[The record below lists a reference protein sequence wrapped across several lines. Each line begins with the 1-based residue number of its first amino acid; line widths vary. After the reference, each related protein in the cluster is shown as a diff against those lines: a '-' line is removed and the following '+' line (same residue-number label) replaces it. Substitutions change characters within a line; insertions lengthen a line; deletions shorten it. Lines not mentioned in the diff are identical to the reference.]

1 MQERFLVAGCGAGC
15 RECTISDAYIQY
27 ERSRSAFTLP
37 RSAKIQSEE
46 TVMRR
51 ANRSILAALTAL
63 ALLVP
68 GCLAMAQ
75 DTVKIGFV
83 GEFSGPF
90 ADYGSQILAGMK
102 TYLKLNGDVFGG
114 KKVELIVKD
123 TTGAAPDIAK
133 RLAQE
138 LITQNNVDILAGFGL
153 TPNALAVAPV
163 SAEAKKPM
171 VIMNAATSIITTR
184 SPYIVRV
191 SHTLPQDTQPIAQ
204 WAAKNGIKRVFTLV
218 SDYGPGIDAEGAFIK
233 AFKAAGGEVTESVR
247 SPMTNTDFAPFLQ
260 RIKDAKPEAIFVF
273 LPPGNQTIA
282 FIKGYEERG
291 LKQAGIRIIATGDL
305 TDDGTLQAMGE
316 PAIGLITSFHY
327 SAAHDSPENK
337 AFIKAY
343 VETNGT
349 RLRPNFMACAGYDGM
364 AAIAEALKKTSGSV
378 DPEKFLAALKGM
390 RLTSPRGPI
399 MIDPET
405 RDIVQ
410 TVYIRRVEKIDGL
423 LYNIEFDKYPDVK
436 DPGKQN

>member
-1 MQERFLVAGCGAGC
+1 MHTECVQDGSGTTAGDLEEELGMMRAKRFVGA
-15 RECTISDAYIQY
+15 A
-27 ERSRSAFTLP
+27 
-37 RSAKIQSEE
+37 
-46 TVMRR
+46 
-51 ANRSILAALTAL
+51 LAATVVL
-63 ALLVP
+63 AGSGP
-68 GCLAMAQ
+68 ASAQ
-75 DTVKIGFV
+75 ETVKIGV
-83 GEFSGPF
+83 VAEFSGPF
-90 ADYGSQILAGMK
+90 ADYGQQIVGGMK
-102 TYLKLNGDVFGG
+102 TYLKQNGDVFGG
-114 KKVELIVKD
+114 KKIELIIRD

-138 LITQNNVDILAGFGL
+138 LVTRDNVDMLAGFGL

-163 SAEAKKPM
+163 SAEARKLM
-171 VIMNAATSIITTR
+171 VIMNAATSVITTR

-204 WAAKNGIKRVFTLV
+204 WAAKNGIKRAFTLV
-218 SDYGPGIDAEGAFIK
+218 SDFGPGVDAETTFIK
-233 AFKAAGGEVTESVR
+233 AFKAAGGEIVDSVR
-247 SPMTNTDFAPFLQ
+247 TPLANPDFAPFLQ
-260 RIKDAKPEAIFVF
+260 RIKDSRPEAVFVF
-273 LPPGNQTIA
+273 LPPGSQTIA

-305 TDDGTLQAMGE
+305 TDDGVLQAMGE
-316 PAIGLITSFHY
+316 PTLGLITSFHY

-349 RLRPNFMACAGYDGM
+349 KLRPNFMASAGYDGM
-364 AAIAEALKKTSGSV
+364 AAIAEALKKTGGSV
-378 DPEKFLAALKGM
+378 DAEKLVAALKGM
-390 RLTSPRGPI
+390 RLMSPRGPI

-410 TVYIRRVEKIDGL
+410 TVYIRRVERVDGL